1 MFFIDELRMLEFSDI
16 SIPVNHA
23 APMNRYITQTSSI
36 HGKGLF
42 ASEFLPKGTIWW
54 RTNTDE
60 VIFVSKAQY
69 DALRSLGDGN
79 SVVLA
84 DIQTYAYYVQS
95 LDRLV
100 YLCTDARHLNHSHE
114 PNCTPT
120 DDRFGSVTLRDIEA
134 GEELFED
141 YSKYDVC
148 PWANLWGELGKN
160 LGSWKL

>member
-1 MFFIDELRMLEFSDI
+1 MFFIDELRMLEFLDI

-23 APMNRYITQTSSI
+23 ASVNRYITQTSSI

-54 RTNTDE
+54 RANT
-60 VIFVSKAQY
+60 
-69 DALRSLGDGN
+69 
-79 SVVLA
+79 
-84 DIQTYAYYVQS
+84 IQTYAYYVQS